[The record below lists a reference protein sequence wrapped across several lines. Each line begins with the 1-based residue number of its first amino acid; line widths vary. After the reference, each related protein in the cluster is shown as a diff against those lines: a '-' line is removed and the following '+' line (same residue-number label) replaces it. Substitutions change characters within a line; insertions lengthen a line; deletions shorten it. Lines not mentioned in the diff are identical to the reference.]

1 MIGLICDSATD
12 TPTEILKKDFV
23 KMVPLKVIIN
33 GKEYKDGL
41 EITQKE
47 VIEAMEHSTPQT
59 SLPSRE
65 DIFDAYKSL
74 IERGYN
80 EIFVITVPEKLSG
93 TFGLFYSTANEIK
106 KIHPNITI
114 EVVDSNSG
122 SLGAAMIVSKV
133 AEYIEEGKSFDYIR
147 EQLDSLIN
155 GKSKV
160 FFVVPTLKYLK
171 AGGRIGK
178 VSGTLG
184 EILNVKP
191 IISINEE
198 GEFHEVGR
206 ARGMNKAID
215 KMIDSFL
222 QWVGEKK
229 LEFLAVAKSGEKRET
244 QHYFDY
250 IMSKLE
256 HLNPKKIFTGEIS
269 SVALVHLGE
278 GLVGVGGLLK

>member
-12 TPTEILKKDFV
+12 TPKEILEKDFV
-23 KMVPLKVIIN
+23 EMVPLKVIIN
-33 GKEYKDGL
+33 GKEYKDGIG
-41 EITQKE
+41 ITQQE
-47 VIEAMEHSTPQT
+47 VLEAMKYTVPKT
-59 SLPSRE
+59 SLPSHE
-65 DIFDAYKSL
+65 DIVNAYKTL
-74 IERGYN
+74 IDKGYN

-93 TFGLFYSTANEIK
+93 TFGLFNAIAEEIK
-106 KIHPNITI
+106 EMYSDVSI
-114 EVVDSNSG
+114 EVVDSKSG
-122 SLGAAMIVSKV
+122 SLGAAMIISKV
-133 AEYIEEGKSFDYIR
+133 AEYIEEGKSFEYIR
-147 EQLDSLIN
+147 GQLDILIN

-184 EILNVKP
+184 EVLNVKP
-191 IISINEE
+191 IISINDE

-215 KMIDSFL
+215 KLVSSFL
-222 QWVGEKK
+222 QWVGERK
-229 LEFLAVAKSGEKRET
+229 LEFLAIAKSGEKEET
-244 QHYFDY
+244 VNYFNY
-250 IMSKLE
+250 VKSKLK

-278 GLVGVGGLLK
+278 GLVGVGGLLE

>member
-12 TPTEILKKDFV
+12 TPKEILEKDFV
-23 KMVPLKVIIN
+23 EMVPLKVIIN
-33 GKEYKDGL
+33 GKEYKDSV
-41 EITQKE
+41 EITQRE
-47 VIEAMEHSTPQT
+47 VIEAMEHSIPQT

-65 DIFDAYKSL
+65 DIFKAYKSL
-74 IERGYN
+74 IERGYK

-93 TFGLFYSTANEIK
+93 TFGLFYSVANEIK
-106 KIHPNITI
+106 KMYSDVKI
-114 EVVDSNSG
+114 EVIDSNSG
-122 SLGAAMIVSKV
+122 SLGAAMIVCKV
-133 AEYIEEGKSFDYIR
+133 AEYIEDKKSFDYIR
-147 EQLDSLIN
+147 DQLDILIN

-191 IISINEE
+191 IISINED

-229 LEFLAVAKSGEKRET
+229 LEFLAIAKSGIKEETEKHFNYVR
-244 QHYFDY
+244 
-250 IMSKLE
+250 SRLE

-269 SVALVHLGE
+269 SVALVHLGD
-278 GLVGVGGLLK
+278 GLVGVGGLLE